1 MHTYIHRVRTHS
13 HASHT
18 RNRMQTQCASA
29 CVQYEQHWFAVV
41 GLRFVLHVA
50 QCIIHANY
58 RVCDG
63 TLYCDDDNG
72 FGSVQRRMHRVSP
85 FVRQQRAERRRE
97 GGGMRPFSTIP
108 KMKYDPQIVNISKTF
123 DLLLIMCTEAN
134 NFYICYSF
142 CVSSTSPLRFRWY
155 VISRS
160 SHASLSPSL
169 PRSSQFVFGWGY
181 TVAAAS
187 ASKNRFTQDKLRS
200 ETLATCDIRALPLTM
215 VSPWNSFRFHHHS
228 VVVIWKTLYFFSC
241 FIAYLNLVFIFFFYS
256 RNAIVVGSAT
266 GYRA

>member
-1 MHTYIHRVRTHS
+1 MSI
-13 HASHT
+13 
-18 RNRMQTQCASA
+18 
-29 CVQYEQHWFAVV
+29 EQHWSAVV
-41 GLRFVLHVA
+41 GLRFVLHVV

-72 FGSVQRRMHRVSP
+72 FGSVQLRMQRVSSL
-85 FVRQQRAERRRE
+85 VCQQRLERRRE

-160 SHASLSPSL
+160 SHASLFLLLSPAH
-169 PRSSQFVFGWGY
+169 SSWFLAG
-181 TVAAAS
+181 A
-187 ASKNRFTQDKLRS
+187 
-200 ETLATCDIRALPLTM
+200 TLLPLL
-215 VSPWNSFRFHHHS
+215 VHRRIDLH
-228 VVVIWKTLYFFSC
+228 KTNYE
-241 FIAYLNLVFIFFFYS
+241 AK
-256 RNAIVVGSAT
+256 R
-266 GYRA
+266 